1 MTIYHSASNELQGR
15 SGAGERILAHGEHMA
30 MPSAAPVVERR
41 SEAAELDLDDLVRAI
56 RALLDS

>member
-15 SGAGERILAHGEHMA
+15 SDAIEPILAFGEHLA
-30 MPSAAPVVERR
+30 MPAAAPVVERR
-41 SEAAELDLDDLVRAI
+41 SQPDELDLDDLVRAI